1 MIWRMIPA
9 RLLCLGLGLACV
21 SAAAPARAE
30 TGYSCA
36 FTVACEAAGGC
47 APTEILTEI
56 GLSEEGDMAFLDARS
71 AALPA
76 LALSD
81 PGSTPFVIA
90 TTAPGAESDLITIHA
105 DGTALR
111 SRHPADPGS
120 PATTYFGICEET

>member
-1 MIWRMIPA
+1 MRPA
-9 RLLCLGLGLACV
+9 WLISLCCL
-21 SAAAPARAE
+21 AAPAFAE

-47 APTEILTEI
+47 EPADIQTEI
-56 GLSEEGDMAFLDARS
+56 GLSEDGTLAFLDAD
-71 AALPA
+71 ADALPA
-76 LALSD
+76 LSLSA

>member
-1 MIWRMIPA
+1 MKLAPVICVCCLATPA
-9 RLLCLGLGLACV
+9 L
-21 SAAAPARAE
+21 AE

-36 FTVACEAAGGC
+36 FTVACEAAGSC
-47 APTEILTEI
+47 VPAEIRTEI
-56 GLSEEGDMAFLDARS
+56 GLSEDGAMAFLNTDA

-76 LALSD
+76 LILSEAE
-81 PGSTPFVIA
+81 SSPFVIA
-90 TTAPGAESDLITIHA
+90 TTAPGVESDLITIHA

>member
-1 MIWRMIPA
+1 M
-9 RLLCLGLGLACV
+9 RLAPLISLCLLAT
-21 SAAAPARAE
+21 PAMAE

-36 FTVACEAAGGC
+36 FTVACEAAGSC
-47 APTEILTEI
+47 APAEIQTEI
-56 GLSEEGDMAFLDARS
+56 GTGEDGVMAFLEADA
-71 AALPA
+71 APLPA
-76 LALSD
+76 LTLSD
-81 PGSTPFVIA
+81 EDSMPFTIA